1 MTDEG
6 REDVTRRAF
15 LEAAGAAAGL
25 GAMGAGAE
33 PAAETARG
41 ADPIR
46 IASVAWNFRGIGS
59 GPPWDDTIRMTAELG
74 LEGIELIVARA
85 EELDSYWKEPELSRI
100 RALLEKHRLAH
111 PQLPL
116 FQNAAAGLGSRK
128 ADVRARSLDDFE
140 KGCKVARALGAPMI
154 NIVAPWVEGL
164 IGASTYLPRYFGVPD
179 GKKDI
184 FRIRIPDD
192 FDFPA
197 IWEEF
202 VATVKGA
209 TERAKA
215 HGLRFSI
222 ENHTHTLVPDTDA
235 FLRLWDRIRDP
246 ALGMNLDI
254 GWIFVG
260 REYPPISILK
270 VKDHLMHVHIRDID
284 GAARI
289 FVGLGTGTMDFESV
303 IRALRRIGYKGFVS
317 FEQDGVKDMRQT
329 ILDGRKI
336 ISELLRANPP
346 R

>member
-1 MTDEG
+1 MANAESE
-6 REDVTRRAF
+6 RLTRRGF

-25 GAMGAGAE
+25 GALGAGVAR
-33 PAAETARG
+33 AAESAGG

-46 IASVAWNFRGIGS
+46 IGSVAWNFRGIGS
-59 GPPWDDTIRMTAELG
+59 GPPWDDAIRMTAELG
-74 LEGIELIVARA
+74 LVGIELIVARA

-100 RALLEKHRLAH
+100 RAMAEKLGVAL
-111 PQLPL
+111 PQFVL

-128 ADVRARSLDDFE
+128 AEVRARALDDFE
-140 KGCKVARALGAPMI
+140 KGCKVARVLGSPMI

-164 IGASTYLPRYFGVPD
+164 VGNSPYLPRYFSVPD
-179 GKKDI
+179 GRKDV
-184 FRIRIPDD
+184 FRIRIPED

-215 HGLRFSI
+215 HGLRFSL
-222 ENHTHTLVPDTDA
+222 ENHTHTLIPDTDA

-260 REYPPISILK
+260 REYPAISVLK
-270 VKDHLMHVHIRDID
+270 VKDHLVNVHIRDID
-284 GAARI
+284 GSARI
-289 FVGLGTGTMDFESV
+289 FVGLGSGTMDFEGV
-303 IRALRRIGYKGFVS
+303 IRALRRIGYKGFVT
-317 FEQDGVKDMRQT
+317 FEQDGVKDMRRT
-329 ILDGRKI
+329 ILDGKSI
-336 ISELLRANPP
+336 IERLLRANPP